1 MLQSSPLPAPPNM
14 DNLAKISKKLRAAR
28 ICRNLTQ
35 KQLGAKVNLS
45 ESTVSR
51 IESGGSIDTDRLA
64 DFSIALG
71 VDAAFFY
78 RNDIDVN
85 QIFRVD

>member
-1 MLQSSPLPAPPNM
+1 M
-14 DNLAKISKKLRAAR
+14 DNSNIPAKLRIAR
-28 ICRNLTQ
+28 KARELSQ
-35 KQLGAKVNLS
+35 KELGQLVNLS

-64 DFSIALG
+64 DFSIALN

-78 RNDIDVN
+78 RSDVN
-85 QIFRVD
+85 IDEIFRVE